1 MRSLRV
7 LHSNRK
13 KFLPNETNTF
23 RPPLLSLPAL
33 CLAEIVRCE
42 TLVASFAAGAGTGV
56 ELSQRSSE
64 GRHTCAHNRHHYAPI
79 THWLCRRNYF
89 WGSARAADGAWTLL
103 HDTIGTL
110 ALGLQTLP
118 SVCWVPLALLWFGQT
133 EAAMLFVV
141 IMGTLWSVVI
151 ATDTGVR
158 NVPPIYRRAALTM
171 GSKRLHMWF
180 TVILPAA
187 LPFIVS
193 GMKQGWA
200 FAWRS
205 LMAAEIFVTILTGF
219 GLGQL
224 LHYGRELNAMEQVI
238 GIMFVIVVI
247 GLLADK
253 ILFFAGGAISP
264 SPVGHQPI
272 TNAIFPFAQRIGLGP
287 AGNHDRERARTAR
300 ASRC

>member
-1 MRSLRV
+1 MKRFLLALVFFAV
-7 LHSNRK
+7 LIGLWQWAFVAKIWSPVL
-13 KFLPNETNTF
+13 LPS
-23 RPPLLSLPAL
+23 PMQ
-33 CLAEIVRCE
+33 
-42 TLVASFAAGAGTGV
+42 VAQYLKGAAV
-56 ELSQRSSE
+56 
-64 GRHTCAHNRHHYAPI
+64 
-79 THWLCRRNYF
+79 
-89 WGSARAADGAWTLL
+89 DGTLL
-103 HDTIGTL
+103 HATVITMRRLLTGYLIGIIGGLPLGLLTARWKVFHDTIGTL

-118 SVCWVPLALLWFGQT
+118 SVCWVPLALLWFGQS

-141 IMGTLWSVVI
+141 VMGTLWSVVI

-180 TVILPAA
+180 RVILPAA

-224 LHYGRELNAMEQVI
+224 LHYGRELSAMDQVI
-238 GIMFVIVVI
+238 AIMLVIVVI

-253 ILFFAGGAISP
+253 IFFSP
-264 SPVGHQPI
+264 IETFLHRRWG
-272 TNAIFPFAQRIGLGP
+272 TNP
-287 AGNHDRERARTAR
+287 
-300 ASRC
+300 

>member
-1 MRSLRV
+1 MKRFLSAAFFFAVLIGIWDVVFRLKIWSPVLLPSPFQVLQYLKGAAEDGTLWQGTLITMRRL
-7 LHSNRK
+7 LMGY
-13 KFLPNETNTF
+13 FIGLAGGLPLG
-23 RPPLLSLPAL
+23 LL
-33 CLAEIVRCE
+33 
-42 TLVASFAAGAGTGV
+42 T
-56 ELSQRSSE
+56 
-64 GRHTCAHNRHHYAPI
+64 
-79 THWLCRRNYF
+79 
-89 WGSARAADGAWTLL
+89 ARWRLL

-141 IMGTLWSVVI
+141 VMGTLWSVVI

-158 NVPPIYRRAALTM
+158 NVPPIFRRAALTM
-171 GSKRLHMWF
+171 GSKRLHMWLK
-180 TVILPAA
+180 VILPAA

-224 LHYGRELNAMEQVI
+224 LHYGRELSSMDQVI
-238 GIMFVIVVI
+238 GIMVVIVVI

-253 ILFFAGGAISP
+253 IFF
-264 SPVGHQPI
+264 SPVERFLH
-272 TNAIFPFAQRIGLGP
+272 RRWGLVQ
-287 AGNHDRERARTAR
+287 
-300 ASRC
+300 

>member
-1 MRSLRV
+1 MKRFLLALLFFVVLIALWQLAFVAKIWSPVLLPSPMQVVQYLKGAAEDGTLFHATVITLRRLV
-7 LHSNRK
+7 TGYLIGIIGG
-13 KFLPNETNTF
+13 LPLG
-23 RPPLLSLPAL
+23 LL
-33 CLAEIVRCE
+33 
-42 TLVASFAAGAGTGV
+42 T
-56 ELSQRSSE
+56 
-64 GRHTCAHNRHHYAPI
+64 
-79 THWLCRRNYF
+79 
-89 WGSARAADGAWTLL
+89 ARWKVF

-118 SVCWVPLALLWFGQT
+118 SVCWVPLALLWFGQS

-141 IMGTLWSVVI
+141 VMGTLWSVVI

-158 NVPPIYRRAALTM
+158 NVPPIYPRAALTM

-180 TVILPAA
+180 RVILPAA

-224 LHYGRELNAMEQVI
+224 LHYGRELSAMDQVI
-238 GIMFVIVVI
+238 GIMLVIVVI

-253 ILFFAGGAISP
+253 IFFSP
-264 SPVGHQPI
+264 FETFLHRRWG
-272 TNAIFPFAQRIGLGP
+272 TNP
-287 AGNHDRERARTAR
+287 
-300 ASRC
+300 

>member
-1 MRSLRV
+1 MKRFLLAVAFFALLLLIWEAAFRARIWSPV
-7 LHSNRK
+7 L
-13 KFLPNETNTF
+13 LPS
-23 RPPLLSLPAL
+23 PWQVAIYLKDA
-33 CLAEIVRCE
+33 
-42 TLVASFAAGAGTGV
+42 TL
-56 ELSQRSSE
+56 
-64 GRHTCAHNRHHYAPI
+64 
-79 THWLCRRNYF
+79 
-89 WGSARAADGAWTLL
+89 DGTLL
-103 HDTIGTL
+103 TATVITMRRLLVGYIIGLIVGLPLGLLTARWKLFGDTIGTM

-151 ATDTGVR
+151 ATETGVR

-171 GSKRLHMWF
+171 GSKHLHMWF
-180 TVILPAA
+180 KVILPAA

-224 LHYGRELNAMEQVI
+224 LHYGRELSAMDQVI
-238 GIMFVIVVI
+238 AVMLMIVVI

-253 ILFFAGGAISP
+253 IFFSP
-264 SPVGHQPI
+264 I
-272 TNAIFPFAQRIGLGP
+272 
-287 AGNHDRERARTAR
+287 ERFLHRRWGTSQA
-300 ASRC
+300 